1 MPGDIFSQHILVY
14 THTAAARSWY
24 LLGTA
29 KYSFYTVLHRSA
41 EYQYV
46 IWLVDWSSV
55 KDPFA
60 SEVREMLRK
69 MYYLS
74 CCVNCKILMTGL
86 LLLNP
91 SFAIFFFAPLGI

>member
-14 THTAAARSWY
+14 THTAVARSWY
-24 LLGTA
+24 LLGSA
-29 KYSFYTVLHRSA
+29 KCLFYTVLHGSA

-69 MYYLS
+69 MYYLL
-74 CCVNCKILMTGL
+74 CCVNCKNLTSRL
-86 LLLNP
+86 LLLDP
-91 SFAIFFFAPLGI
+91 SFAIFFPLGI